1 MAAGERAG
9 NECSG
14 SSRIASV
21 QNQVCDGR
29 MFRQKERDDG
39 MRNIRFEYVEIW
51 EYEALKRV
59 RCGLEGESKSQR
71 SEVRRI
77 VPEEALDGH
86 ESGQFATLSNHFDH
100 IDCRCG
106 IAFTLHEAIA
116 ASSVLG
122 RPYPCYA
129 LFIDAEPQSRV
140 VYWFTYVFDLESMGV
155 FGIWIPLT
163 QAHGVRSIGT
173 RSGGHGR
180 SLSQRVGCGEA
191 AEGSSL

>member
-1 MAAGERAG
+1 M
-9 NECSG
+9 
-14 SSRIASV
+14 
-21 QNQVCDGR
+21 QNIC
-29 MFRQKERDDG
+29 
-39 MRNIRFEYVEIW
+39 FEYVEIC
-51 EYEALKRV
+51 EYEALKCL
-59 RCGLEGESKSQR
+59 RCGLKGESKSQH

-77 VPEEALDGH
+77 VPEEALDDH

-100 IDCRCG
+100 IDCRCS
-106 IAFTLHEAIA
+106 IAFTLHQAIA
-116 ASSVLG
+116 ALSILN

-129 LFIDAEPQSRV
+129 LFIDAKPQSQV
-140 VYWFTYVFDLESMGV
+140 VYWFTYVFDLESMGM

-173 RSGGHGR
+173 RSGRHGR